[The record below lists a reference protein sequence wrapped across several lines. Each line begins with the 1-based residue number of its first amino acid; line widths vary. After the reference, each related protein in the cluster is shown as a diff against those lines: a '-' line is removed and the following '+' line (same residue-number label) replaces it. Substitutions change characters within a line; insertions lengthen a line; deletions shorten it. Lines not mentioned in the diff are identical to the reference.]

1 MNLSKKKFINFKED
15 QITKKKS
22 LFLNRRKL
30 ILGFTGSILASNLS
44 NLYANNQKTNYNKII
59 KRKLTSYE
67 NITKYNN
74 FFEFGT
80 TKQIWKQAQKLNI
93 QNWLIKI
100 SENNM
105 PDRNIYLEDI
115 IKKIDLEERVYK
127 FRCVEAWSMIV
138 PWQGFE
144 LSKLINILKPKL
156 DTKYVE
162 FQTFYRPK
170 EANNQKQ
177 NWYPWPYKEIITIEE
192 AMHPLAFIATGVYGE
207 PLPKQNGAPIRL
219 VLPWKYGFKSI
230 KSIVKIKFSNTR
242 TKSFWE
248 TIAPKEYG
256 FWANVNP
263 KVPHRRWSQE
273 YEKDIESGNKYPT
286 QLFNGYGE
294 WVASLYGDLNNKSIF
309 F

>member
-1 MNLSKKKFINFKED
+1 MNLIKKKFTLIKENKITD
-15 QITKKKS
+15 QNI
-22 LFLNRRKL
+22 FFNRRKF
-30 ILGFTGSILASNLS
+30 ILGLSGSILSTKINNLS
-44 NLYANNQKTNYNKII
+44 ANTSKIKFDNIIDRKVTSFDNL
-59 KRKLTSYE
+59 S
-67 NITKYNN
+67 KYNN

-93 QNWLIKI
+93 DNWLIKI

-144 LSKLINILKPKL
+144 LSKLINILKPRL

>member
-1 MNLSKKKFINFKED
+1 
-15 QITKKKS
+15 
-22 LFLNRRKL
+22 
-30 ILGFTGSILASNLS
+30 
-44 NLYANNQKTNYNKII
+44 
-59 KRKLTSYE
+59 
-67 NITKYNN
+67 
-74 FFEFGT
+74 
-80 TKQIWKQAQKLNI
+80 
-93 QNWLIKI
+93 
-100 SENNM
+100 
-105 PDRNIYLEDI
+105 
-115 IKKIDLEERVYK
+115 
-127 FRCVEAWSMIV
+127 
-138 PWQGFE
+138 
-144 LSKLINILKPKL
+144 
-156 DTKYVE
+156 
-162 FQTFYRPK
+162 
-170 EANNQKQ
+170 
-177 NWYPWPYKEIITIEE
+177 
-192 AMHPLAFIATGVYGE
+192 MHPLAFIATGVYGE

-230 KSIVKIKFSNTR
+230 KSIVKIKFSNIR

>member
-1 MNLSKKKFINFKED
+1 MNLSKKKFISFKEN
-15 QITKKKS
+15 QITKKS

-67 NITKYNN
+67 TITKYNN

-144 LSKLINILKPKL
+144 LSKLINILKPRL

-286 QLFNGYGE
+286 KLFNGYGE

>member
-1 MNLSKKKFINFKED
+1 MNLSKKKFISFKEN
-15 QITKKKS
+15 QITKKS

-115 IKKIDLEERVYK
+115 IKKIDIEERVYK

-144 LSKLINILKPKL
+144 LSKLINILNPRL

-286 QLFNGYGE
+286 KLFNGYGE

>member
-1 MNLSKKKFINFKED
+1 MNLSKKKFISFKEN
-15 QITKKKS
+15 QITKKS

-44 NLYANNQKTNYNKII
+44 NLYANNQKKNYNKII

-67 NITKYNN
+67 TITKYNN

-93 QNWLIKI
+93 ENWLIKI

-115 IKKIDLEERVYK
+115 IKKIDIEERVYK

-144 LSKLINILKPKL
+144 LSKLINILKPRL

-294 WVASLYGDLNNKSIF
+294 WVASLYGNLNNKSIF

>member
-1 MNLSKKKFINFKED
+1 MNLSKKKFISFKEN
-15 QITKKKS
+15 QITEKS
-22 LFLNRRKL
+22 LFLNRRKF

-144 LSKLINILKPKL
+144 LSKLINILKPRL

>member
-1 MNLSKKKFINFKED
+1 MNLSKKKFISFKEN
-15 QITKKKS
+15 QITKKS

-144 LSKLINILKPKL
+144 LSKLINILKPRL

>member
-1 MNLSKKKFINFKED
+1 MNLSKKKFINLKEN
-15 QITKKKS
+15 QITKKS

-30 ILGFTGSILASNLS
+30 LLGFTGSILASNLS
-44 NLYANNQKTNYNKII
+44 NLYANNEKTNYNKII
-59 KRKLTSYE
+59 KRKLTSYK

-144 LSKLINILKPKL
+144 LSKLINILKPRL

>member
-1 MNLSKKKFINFKED
+1 MNLSKKKFISFKEN
-15 QITKKKS
+15 QITKKS

-67 NITKYNN
+67 TITKYNN